1 MLLDAHMKDQTVIR
15 LSKSTIGEEEKEAVK
30 QVLEREFLGMGHD
43 VLCFEQEL
51 SIFFSSP
58 AVCVASGTAAL
69 QLALESVGIGRGDEV
84 LVPSLTYVAS
94 YQAISATGAIPVSC
108 DVYPNTLTIDIE
120 DAELRRT
127 SKTKAIMPVHYS
139 GGVGNLGLVYKMAD
153 RCGLRVIEDAAHAF
167 GSKYQGKLVGSF
179 GDIACFSF
187 DGIKNITSGEGGCIV
202 TRDENILSKIRD
214 ARLLGVEK
222 DSESRYRGTRTWNF
236 DVKAQGWR
244 YHMSNIMAAIGIEQL
259 NKFPKAQQTRQAL
272 AKKYDQELIGVEGIR
287 LIKHDYDQVV
297 PHIYVIMVDGMTIEK
312 REKIQSEMLEM
323 KIQTGFHYQ
332 PNHYLTFY
340 ENLNARDLVVT
351 DEIYPNLITLPLHLD
366 LTSDDVKYVC
376 DSLKKIV
383 TNYCH
388 Y

>member
-1 MLLDAHMKDQTVIR
+1 M
-15 LSKSTIGEEEKEAVK
+15 
-30 QVLEREFLGMGHD
+30 
-43 VLCFEQEL
+43 
-51 SIFFSSP
+51 
-58 AVCVASGTAAL
+58 
-69 QLALESVGIGRGDEV
+69 
-84 LVPSLTYVAS
+84 
-94 YQAISATGAIPVSC
+94 
-108 DVYPNTLTIDIE
+108 
-120 DAELRRT
+120 
-127 SKTKAIMPVHYS
+127 
-139 GGVGNLGLVYKMAD
+139 
-153 RCGLRVIEDAAHAF
+153 
-167 GSKYQGKLVGSF
+167 
-179 GDIACFSF
+179 
-187 DGIKNITSGEGGCIV
+187 